1 MANTNTRWYRILAD
15 IPLADATVY
24 LSHMENHLISIANI
38 ISHSY
43 IPTSSFSGGD
53 TIGLIVTVIMNGS
66 KVTDDVAMAGL
77 AAHLQ
82 TDHGYSVVVT
92 VVQSDQVYP

>member
-15 IPLADATVY
+15 IPLVDATVY
-24 LSHMENHLISIANI
+24 LAHMESHLSSIANI

-43 IPTSSFSGGD
+43 IPTSSFTNGSFV
-53 TIGLIVTVIMNGS
+53 GLIVTVIMNGS
-66 KVTDDVAMAGL
+66 KASDDAAMLGL
-77 AAHLQ
+77 ATHLQ
-82 TDHGYSVVVT
+82 TDHGYSVIVT